1 MNCFP
6 NFFKFLILT
15 SLSIMIISIPN
26 PAIAAKK
33 VTKSVIAVGDIEY
46 RAKDSSENKRYRAY
60 GKGVREDTRAFV
72 DMLTTALVK
81 TRKFK
86 VIERDR
92 LDEIFKEQGLSIK
105 GFTTDGYQG
114 RKFNL
119 RGVDFIMTG
128 AITEFGQQASS
139 FRVKGFATGDKT
151 TKMAVDIRV
160 LNIHSGE
167 IEIAETVRGSESAG
181 SGFSLKGFTT
191 GRADDAGAALG
202 KVSRKVA
209 SDVANLIVSAIFPI
223 KVLMKTKKGIVI
235 VNYGNGFLRKGDV
248 LEIFSEGEVL
258 IDPDTKERLGTE
270 EEFVGRI
277 TITSAHAKFSKAKI
291 NKESSPIEKG
301 MIARRTKKSSS
312 GQKAIPSLWGNNEN

>member
-1 MNCFP
+1 MKHFP
-6 NFFKFLILT
+6 MLIFLG
-15 SLSIMIISIPN
+15 IMILAIPN
-26 PAIAAKK
+26 SSIAAKK
-33 VTKSVIAVGDIEY
+33 ITKSVIAVGNIEY

-60 GKGVREDTRAFV
+60 GKGVREDTRAFA

-105 GFTTDGYQG
+105 GFATGGYRG

-151 TKMAVDIRV
+151 AKMAVDVRV
-160 LNIHSGE
+160 LNVHSGE

-181 SGFSLKGFTT
+181 SGFRLKGFAT
-191 GRADDAGAALG
+191 GGADDAGAALG

-209 SDVANLIVSAIFPI
+209 SEVANLIVSAIFPI

-235 VNYGNGFLRKGDV
+235 LNYGNGFLRKGDV
-248 LEIFSEGEVL
+248 LEIFSKGEVL

-277 TITSAHAKFSKAKI
+277 SVTSAHAKFSKAKI
-291 NKESSPIEKG
+291 VKESSPIEKG
-301 MIARRTKKSSS
+301 MIARRTKKASS
-312 GQKAIPSLWGNNEN
+312 GEKAIPSLWGNNEN